1 MPEGE
6 AKRYWVRTEQGR
18 VWGPFPAE
26 QLARLKGQITE
37 KAQVALDVHSFRPVS
52 EFPEM
57 QPFVVQRPEVR
68 RAETA
73 PRERAP
79 DDAPHIG
86 PALRAMSSQPPQA
99 KSPAPSPNP
108 HPAPPV
114 MTPAPAP
121 AGAPPAGP
129 RRSPPVLRP
138 QAPPDP
144 VDEMRLPASGNL
156 AAVSPIRLY
165 ALAALNGSNGAL
177 EMRREDGSHITIHF
191 RRGTPAH
198 LGTAD
203 LQLSLL
209 GFLEAKKVLGAQQAG
224 ALRDEIAKSGADP
237 ISVLLQ
243 RQVLAPADVHRL
255 LGEHALFLLD
265 RALEASRGSFTFR
278 ADAPAPES
286 AFPLGQKWTLLAE
299 TVRRLDPG
307 VLRARL
313 GTRLGH
319 PVVRSGGLGIG
330 KVEELALNAQETRL
344 YASIDGTRT
353 ADELLKQGEPGAVL
367 RFLHLLVELK
377 HLSMGEADEAQAAFA
392 PLALPPRVPT
402 PIAVAP
408 VPPRPQT
415 PAPRPTPI
423 AVAPVASRPSPP
435 TPSATKPVAPASPLR
450 PTPASVRP
458 APPPS
463 VKPAPTIA
471 AGPAGETPEAQL
483 ARLRTLLAR
492 LEKATHFEAL
502 GLDRKAT
509 TADVKRAFVLLARDL
524 HPDTVTDVSQG
535 DLRSIK
541 ERLFARVNEAAQI
554 LGDDTRRKEYEKELE
569 GDKKEVD
576 VGRIFDA
583 EDKFHRAEILIKAR
597 KYKEGLQVL
606 GEAIVLNPQEAEF
619 YAWRGYARFLLA
631 QDRKAAFE
639 ECAAELRR
647 AIKMLERCI
656 PAYLFLGQMQKVIGD
671 QKGASASFQKVLE
684 FDDRNVEAQREL
696 RMLGKR

>member
-1 MPEGE
+1 MSEGE
-6 AKRYWVRTEQGR
+6 AKRYWVRNEQGR

-26 QLARLKGQITE
+26 QLARLKGQITG
-37 KAQVALDVHSFRPVS
+37 KAQVALDGRSFRPVS
-52 EFPEM
+52 EFPEL
-57 QPFVVQRPEVR
+57 QPFVVQRAEVR
-68 RAETA
+68 RVEPAT
-73 PRERAP
+73 RERAP
-79 DDAPHIG
+79 DDGPQIG
-86 PALRAMSSQPPQA
+86 PGLRAMFSAPPQG
-99 KSPAPSPNP
+99 KSPAPSVNP

-114 MTPAPAP
+114 VAYAPAP

-129 RRSPPVLRP
+129 RRSPPVLTP
-138 QAPPDP
+138 QAPRDP
-144 VDEMRLPASGNL
+144 VDEMRLPATGDL

-177 EMRREDGSHITIHF
+177 ELRREDGSRITIHF

-198 LGTAD
+198 LGTDD

-209 GFLEAKKVLGAQQAG
+209 GFLEAKKLLDAQQADG
-224 ALRDEIAKSGADP
+224 LRDEIARSGGDA

-243 RQVLAPADVHRL
+243 RQVFAPADVHRL

-265 RALEASRGSFTFR
+265 RFLEASRGSFTFQ

-299 TVRRLDPG
+299 AVRRLDAG

-313 GTRLGH
+313 GTRLGR

-344 YASIDGTRT
+344 YGSIDGTHT
-353 ADELLKQGEPGAVL
+353 ADELLRQGEPGAVL
-367 RFLHLLVELK
+367 RLVHLLVELK
-377 HLSMGEADEAQAAFA
+377 HLSLGDAGEEQSAAPSPP
-392 PLALPPRVPT
+392 PLIPT
-402 PIAVAP
+402 PAKVAP
-408 VPPRPQT
+408 IPPRPQ
-415 PAPRPTPI
+415 PAAPRPTPI
-423 AVAPVASRPSPP
+423 AVAPVAPRPTSP
-435 TPSATKPVAPASPLR
+435 T

-458 APPPS
+458 TTPPS
-463 VKPAPTIA
+463 VKPAPTLA
-471 AGPAGETPEAQL
+471 AGPVGETPQAQL
-483 ARLRTLLAR
+483 ARLRTLLER

-502 GLDRKAT
+502 GLDRMAT
-509 TADVKRAFVLLARDL
+509 TTTDVKRAFVLLARDL
-524 HPDTVTDVSQG
+524 HPDTVSDVSQG

-554 LGDDTRRKEYEKELE
+554 LGEETRRKEYEKELE
-569 GDKKEVD
+569 GNKKDVD
-576 VGRIFDA
+576 IGRIFDA
-583 EDKFHRAEILIKAR
+583 EDKFQRAEIFIKAR

-606 GEAIVLNPQEAEF
+606 DEAIVLNPQEAEF

-639 ECAAELRR
+639 ECAADMRK

-671 QKGASASFQKVLE
+671 QKGASASFQKVLQ
-684 FDDRNVEAQREL
+684 FDERNVEAQREL